1 MHAAVANQAWEEE
14 AIRRRTIDAEQR
26 ELHMVRA
33 MEYQVKE
40 RALQKKEYHAW
51 RKMFDTQPKERKFK
65 RFDRE
70 EMVHYPT
77 FEQEMQEIHKYER
90 RRIPERGSSIY
101 PFSVTWRSFTPAR
114 ARLLWIECSYRFT
127 FWSS

>member
-14 AIRRRTIDAEQR
+14 AIRRRTIDAEHR

-51 RKMFDTQPKERKFK
+51 RKMFDTQPKERCCK

-90 RRIPERGSSIY
+90 RRIPERGSSTCS
-101 PFSVTWRSFTPAR
+101 FSATWCSFTPAR
-114 ARLLWIECSYRFT
+114 ALRLPIPLALPFG
-127 FWSS
+127 FLSS